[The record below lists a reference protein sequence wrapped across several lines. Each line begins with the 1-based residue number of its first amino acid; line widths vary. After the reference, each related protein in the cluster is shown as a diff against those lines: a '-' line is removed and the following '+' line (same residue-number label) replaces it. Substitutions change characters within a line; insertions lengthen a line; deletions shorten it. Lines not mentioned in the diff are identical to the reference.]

1 MDKKKF
7 MENLIALLKESL
19 GDGVTIT
26 CERIEKSNNL
36 SYEGLVIEEKA
47 EWISPVIRIENCYE
61 DYVSG
66 ISLPEIA
73 KKIVSEYKKKLRD
86 IPFLNVKELVDY
98 EKIKDRLYLQV
109 VNREWNKEYLEH
121 KYYVPFLDLA
131 IVFYVDMQIEY
142 KDNTKHQ
149 GISVTE
155 EFFKAWGISADTI
168 WEQALE
174 NLKKESLYQLISIM
188 DNGDSLL
195 TFCDA
200 YDRNQGALVLIQAE
214 VLSKTKEKLKEPF
227 YILPASLYDVMIVPE
242 SQADTVDEM
251 KMMLTKSND
260 DLPEE
265 YMLSNNIYYYGEEG
279 NVKIVG

>member
-7 MENLIALLKESL
+7 MENLIVLLKESL

-36 SYEGLVIEEKA
+36 SYEGLVIKKKA

-66 ISLPEIA
+66 ISLPEIV
-73 KKIVSEYKKKLRD
+73 KSIVIEYKKTLSD
-86 IPFLNVKELVDY
+86 MPFLNVKDLANY

-109 VNREWNKEYLEH
+109 VNCEWNKEYLEH

-131 IVFYVDMQIEY
+131 VVFYVDIQIDY
-142 KDNTKHQ
+142 KDSKKHQ
-149 GISVTE
+149 GIAITE
-155 EFFKAWGISADTI
+155 EFFKAWKVSADTI

-174 NLKKESLYQLISIM
+174 NLKKESMYQVLPIM
-188 DNGDSLL
+188 DDGDSLL
-195 TFCDA
+195 TFYDV
-200 YDRNQGALVLIQAE
+200 YDRNQGALALIQAE
-214 VLSKTKEKLKEPF
+214 LLSETKEKLKEPF
-227 YILPASLYDVMIVPE
+227 YILPSSFYDVMIVPE
-242 SQADTVDEM
+242 SRADTEDKMKEM
-251 KMMLTKSND
+251 LLESND

-265 YMLSNNIYYYGEEG
+265 YLLSNNIYYYGKEG
-279 NVKIVG
+279 LKIIR

>member
-36 SYEGLVIEEKA
+36 SYEGLVIKKKA

-66 ISLPEIA
+66 ISLPEIV
-73 KKIVSEYKKKLRD
+73 KSIVTEYKKTLSD
-86 IPFLNVKELVDY
+86 MLFLNVNDLIDY
-98 EKIKDRLYLQV
+98 EKIKDRLYLHV
-109 VNREWNKEYLEH
+109 INCEWNKEYLEH

-131 IVFYVDMQIEY
+131 IVFYVDMQIDY
-142 KDNTKHQ
+142 KDSTKHQ
-149 GISVTE
+149 GVAVTE
-155 EFFKAWGISADTI
+155 EFFKAWKVSADTI

-174 NLKKESLYQLISIM
+174 NLKKESMYQVLPIM
-188 DNGDSLL
+188 DDGDSLL
-195 TFCDA
+195 TFYDV
-200 YDRNQGALVLIQAE
+200 YDRNQGALALIQAE
-214 VLSKTKEKLKEPF
+214 LLSETKEKLKEPF
-227 YILPASLYDVMIVPE
+227 YILPASFYDVMIVPE
-242 SQADTVDEM
+242 SQADTEDKMKEM
-251 KMMLTKSND
+251 LLELND

-265 YMLSNNIYYYGEEG
+265 YLLSNNIYYYGEEEL
-279 NVKIVG
+279 KIIE